1 MQQHVLSRNA
11 SLSQPNR
18 LDCGGARL
26 SGNRSAGRPDNEID
40 QVLRYDVFRSENMA
54 YDFRIIDAKTNKI
67 EDCHTYPNVDISSIR
82 KDLKQRGMEE
92 GDVNAFI
99 EKYLMR

>member
-1 MQQHVLSRNA
+1 
-11 SLSQPNR
+11 
-18 LDCGGARL
+18 
-26 SGNRSAGRPDNEID
+26 
-40 QVLRYDVFRSENMA
+40 MA
-54 YDFRIIDAKTNKI
+54 YDFRIIDAKTNKV